1 MNKPI
6 AVTGLAFLL
15 VAVGL
20 MCLLIALAARPM
32 LGEAQGADMMV
43 ALFALIGLAAFVL
56 AFGLF
61 TLKPWAWPF
70 GIAMVIASAVVGVLS
85 ILNRASLAGTVLVFA
100 PALFLLAGLFLPD
113 VRKAFGRDRSSAAKT
128 ATSSSNSKINQPNPE
143 SKTTPKE
150 HKTGRRK

>member
-6 AVTGLAFLL
+6 AVTGLSFLL

-32 LGEAQGADMMV
+32 LGEAQSADWLV
-43 ALFALIGLAAFVL
+43 VLFALIGLAAFVL

-61 TLKPWAWPF
+61 TLKPWAWPL
-70 GIAMVIASAVVGVLS
+70 GIGMVIASVVVGVLS
-85 ILNRASLAGTVLVFA
+85 ILSRTSLAGIVLVFA

-113 VRKAFGRDRSSAAKT
+113 VRKAFGRDGASEPKSGSSAPD
-128 ATSSSNSKINQPNPE
+128 SKINQPRPE
-143 SKTTPKE
+143 NAPANKQ